1 MWHTPSIYDNILTI
15 HQQDEVNDLI
25 RQAIETND
33 DPSTTDA
40 DIRYFEM
47 QEYMHCL
54 LYTSPSPR
62 D

>member
-15 HQQDEVNDLI
+15 HQLDEVNDLI

-33 DPSTTDA
+33 DPSTTDS

-47 QEYMHCL
+47 QEYRQRKGL
-54 LYTSPSPR
+54 VL
-62 D
+62 

>member
-1 MWHTPSIYDNILTI
+1 MWHMPSIYDNILTV

-33 DPSTTDA
+33 DPSTTDS

-47 QEYMHCL
+47 QEYMQRKGL
-54 LYTSPSPR
+54 IL
-62 D
+62 